1 MINPRMI
8 ALRPETG
15 QAEPVA
21 RTFAPSA
28 VRYIKLGRGGQ
39 WTDQALDQG
48 IIPFGYPKIE
58 HPVCMKGDWALARQQ
73 LAQMGRRSGGVSN
86 GLRELREFYELPND
100 ALWVTCAR
108 GHFWWAFADGGVVEI
123 EPPLPGGP
131 TRYRSTRAGWSNTDL
146 NGEPLT
152 VRSLS
157 SALTST
163 ANYQMTICSV
173 KQAKYLLARIRGEVD
188 PLRTKAAA
196 LINDQRD
203 LASPND
209 LPARLARFRDP
220 DRFDL
225 CPGRVATAK
234 RSGRESG
241 RCGYGLDATDHK

>member
-1 MINPRMI
+1 MID
-8 ALRPETG
+8 LRRETR
-15 QAEPVA
+15 QAEPLA
-21 RTFAPSA
+21 QNFAPSA

-58 HPVCMKGDWALARQQ
+58 HPVCMKGDWIQARQQ
-73 LAQMGRRSGGVSN
+73 LVQMGRTPGGVSN

-131 TRYRSTRAGWSNTDL
+131 ARHRPTRAGWSNTDL

-157 SALTST
+157 
-163 ANYQMTICSV
+163 
-173 KQAKYLLARIRGEVD
+173 
-188 PLRTKAAA
+188 
-196 LINDQRD
+196 
-203 LASPND
+203 
-209 LPARLARFRDP
+209 
-220 DRFDL
+220 
-225 CPGRVATAK
+225 
-234 RSGRESG
+234 
-241 RCGYGLDATDHK
+241 